1 MYQTVLQESQ
11 RQATMN
17 SYVLQA
23 AFLSVVFLAVSGNL
37 HGCDPDTGPAGVVR
51 CFLDPSYD
59 AQYQYGT
66 CHANSY
72 VRQTSKGKH
81 ECRDRTSTYCYYQC
95 MLEKH
100 GLYSGSVYEDCRCDP
115 NGSLPQPSVILPTA
129 CYSPDGTDC
138 GWYRQCLAKEFPC
151 TGHAEY
157 AINYGE
163 KFCNLYTNSRLHFS
177 RRALQWINATRK
189 CLQVALVPVL
199 HFGPA
204 KPTCE
209 EIKTIAFESHVPCY
223 VEPHRGLS
231 ICNLSLAD
239 WVRVFWTIKS
249 SFLPPTFAETL
260 KASVEVLTDCG
271 IVWSTQLSKY
281 GYAVSVQLE
290 ERINGQAVGDM
301 LSDDELAHA
310 IVLDISSSLQ
320 WSQDSTIDW
329 YAFAVN
335 TSAFMESPTTSSAD
349 RRGRE
354 LTIQVITAFLRPSMS
369 MCNRRCLL
377 FI

>member
-1 MYQTVLQESQ
+1 
-11 RQATMN
+11 
-17 SYVLQA
+17 
-23 AFLSVVFLAVSGNL
+23 
-37 HGCDPDTGPAGVVR
+37 
-51 CFLDPSYD
+51 
-59 AQYQYGT
+59 
-66 CHANSY
+66 
-72 VRQTSKGKH
+72 
-81 ECRDRTSTYCYYQC
+81 
-95 MLEKH
+95 
-100 GLYSGSVYEDCRCDP
+100 
-115 NGSLPQPSVILPTA
+115 
-129 CYSPDGTDC
+129 
-138 GWYRQCLAKEFPC
+138 
-151 TGHAEY
+151 
-157 AINYGE
+157 
-163 KFCNLYTNSRLHFS
+163 
-177 RRALQWINATRK
+177 
-189 CLQVALVPVL
+189 VPVL